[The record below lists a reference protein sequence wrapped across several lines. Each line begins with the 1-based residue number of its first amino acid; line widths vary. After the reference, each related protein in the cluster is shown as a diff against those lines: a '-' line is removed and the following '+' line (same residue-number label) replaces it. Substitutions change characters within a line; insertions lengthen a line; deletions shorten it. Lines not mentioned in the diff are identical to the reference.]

1 MRGGAHLA
9 HERARDEEEDQAD
22 VRDVGGRVGRQA
34 EQGAAV
40 VLEGARSRRTA
51 ALVGRGRHV
60 RHLSRAPRASGMV
73 SADILLR
80 ALRRE

>member
-1 MRGGAHLA
+1 MRGDAHLA

-51 ALVGRGRHV
+51 ALVGRGRHL
-60 RHLSRAPRASGMV
+60 RHLSHA
-73 SADILLR
+73 
-80 ALRRE
+80 REREGKRGHARLSK